1 MKDRCS
7 VDQTLA
13 HGQCRVGA
21 SHARA
26 TSLVPVRPG
35 GSVAPSEAAER
46 RTATVRAARN
56 SEWSADVR
64 FGAHSDL
71 SRTSRHVR
79 KVPTASQEAANRCSL
94 ALSVCSPPMAMMPPT
109 IVVAAVPTI
118 VVAATAVMAP
128 PMPVSVA
135 AFDLSDCP
143 IGIAQ
148 RIGCCCGHSRC
159 RHDWCKCKSTAGK
172 SDYQKPLH
180 LSPSSFVVS
189 GSADYQVCY
198 CNAG

>member
-1 MKDRCS
+1 VQHEVVLEHVNRSGHAEQCQQQKTGDEN
-7 VDQTLA
+7 QNLA
-13 HGQCRVGA
+13 LGESA
-21 SHARA
+21 
-26 TSLVPVRPG
+26 LVRIP
-35 GSVAPSEAAER
+35 
-46 RTATVRAARN
+46 
-56 SEWSADVR
+56 
-64 FGAHSDL
+64 DL
-71 SRTSRHVR
+71 SQDIAACL
-79 KVPTASQEAANRCSL
+79 KMPTASQEAANQCSL

-118 VVAATAVMAP
+118 VTAVVPTVVVTATAVMAP
-128 PMPVSVA
+128 PMPVSVPVT
-135 AFDLSDCP
+135 AFDLNDCP

-148 RIGCCCGHSRC
+148 RIGCRRGHSRC

-189 GSADYQVCY
+189 GSADYQVCF